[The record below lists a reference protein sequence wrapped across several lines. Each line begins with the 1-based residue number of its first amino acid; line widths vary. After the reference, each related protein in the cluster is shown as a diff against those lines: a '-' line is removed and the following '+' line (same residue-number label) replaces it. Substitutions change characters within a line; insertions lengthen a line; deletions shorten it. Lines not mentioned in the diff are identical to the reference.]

1 MKMLKI
7 KPTLDFLHFKTSDK
21 IAKGKNIINGV
32 TAQLAKLP
40 NLPHTVAQLT
50 GFNSDL
56 DAKNQAAASGDRV
69 AIAQKIASEK
79 TWNTNFRDTANY
91 VNYVANGDKILI
103 EACGFDATSGEA
115 ADPIPAALVTN
126 FEAIPVLR
134 QSGVVELSCDGQ
146 AKPHSNFLF
155 ALAPANAT
163 VTQDGN
169 TLVLTTATG
178 ETFYVVPDTHHHV
191 LIEGLTPS
199 VVMNAYVAAFNTVG
213 TGPVSDAVQVK
224 PQ

>member
-7 KPTLDFLHFKTSDK
+7 KPSLDFLQLKTSDK
-21 IAKGKNIINGV
+21 VAKGKVIINGI
-32 TAQLAKLP
+32 TAQLGKLP
-40 NLPHTVAQLT
+40 NLPHTAAQLT
-50 GFNSDL
+50 TINSDL

-91 VNYVANGDKILI
+91 VSYVANGDKILI
-103 EACGFDATSGEA
+103 EACGFDPTSGEA
-115 ADPIPAALVTN
+115 AAPVPAEPVNN
-126 FEAIPVLR
+126 FVASPVLR
-134 QSGVVELSCDGQ
+134 QPGIVELSCDGQ
-146 AKPHSNFLF
+146 SKAHSNFLF
-155 ALAPANAT
+155 ALAPSNAT

-169 TLVLTTATG
+169 TLILTTASG
-178 ETFYVVPDTHHHV
+178 ETFYIVPDTHHHV
-191 LIEGLTPS
+191 LIEGLASS
-199 VVMNAYVAAFNTVG
+199 VVMNAYAVAFNTVG